1 MALCP
6 QPALRNVVRGSTV
19 NLLFV
24 FMVRGVAQD
33 RAQHI
38 TVTLYEDPQKKV
50 L

>member
-1 MALCP
+1 M
-6 QPALRNVVRGSTV
+6 
-19 NLLFV
+19 NLLIV

-38 TVTLYEDPQKKV
+38 TATLYEEPQKKV